1 MVFCKDK
8 DITFLESKINRG
20 HEEQHCLLAA
30 IEEASDGIL
39 IADSNRMVRYVNSAF
54 EKMSG
59 FAYGEIV
66 DKKADMIW
74 SEYNEKTFPD
84 NLWSS
89 LDQGNSWNGRMTN
102 KRKDGSLYESETK
115 ISVVRDH
122 NENITHFVNI
132 NRDLTH
138 ETLLEKQLMQAQKMQ
153 AIGTL
158 AGGIAHDFNNILSA
172 IMGYTEICMLQAPK
186 DTQIPRRLGR
196 VMHACQRARELVKQI
211 LTFSR
216 QTKQEHNQV
225 QIHLIIKEAL
235 KLLRASLPS
244 TIEIQH
250 DIHTDSSYV
259 LADPT
264 QIHQVLMN
272 LCTNAAH
279 AMKENGGKLSVKLD
293 DVNLDNETDE
303 KFSSLKPGSYVRLT
317 VNDTGHGMNGHT
329 LEHLFEPFFTTK
341 NFDEG
346 TGMGLAVVK
355 SIVENHG
362 GAVYVCSE
370 PAKGSTFEVLF
381 PRATME
387 PILEKKSSAHL
398 PQGNE
403 RILLVDDE
411 EFIVDMAKEMLE
423 GLGYN
428 ITTTN
433 NSPEALKWIDQSPN
447 DFDLV
452 ITDQTMPG
460 MTGTELSDRIQ
471 HIRPDLSIILCTGYS
486 EEIIPGRAESQ
497 NIKAVI
503 MKPFIIQ
510 EMALIVRKVLDSP

>member
-20 HEEQHCLLAA
+20 HEEPHCLLAA

-39 IADSNRMVRYVNSAF
+39 IADSSRIVRYVNSAF

-66 DKKADMIW
+66 DKKAEMIW

-89 LDQGNSWNGRMTN
+89 LDQGISWNGRMTN
-102 KRKDGSLYESETK
+102 RRKDGSLYELETK
-115 ISVVRDH
+115 ISVVRDY

-138 ETLLEKQLMQAQKMQ
+138 ETLLEKQLLQAQKMQ

-250 DIHTDSSYV
+250 EIRTDSSYV

-293 DVNLDNETDE
+293 DVNLENEIDE
-303 KFSSLKPGSYVRLT
+303 KFSSLNPGSYVRLT
-317 VNDTGHGMNGHT
+317 VNDTGHGMNDHT
-329 LEHLFEPFFTTK
+329 LSHMFEPFFTTK

-362 GAVYVCSE
+362 GAVYAYSE
-370 PAKGSTFEVLF
+370 LEKGSTFEVLF

-423 GLGYN
+423 GLGYI

-433 NSPEALKWIDQSPN
+433 SSPEALKWVDQSPH

-460 MTGTELSDRIQ
+460 MTGTELADRI
-471 HIRPDLSIILCTGYS
+471 HNIRNDLSIILCTGYS

-497 NIKAVI
+497 NIKSVI

-510 EMALIVRKVLDSP
+510 EMALVVRKVLDSR

>member
-8 DITFLESKINRG
+8 DINFLESKMNKGR
-20 HEEQHCLLAA
+20 EEQQCLL
-30 IEEASDGIL
+30 EAVEQSSDGIV
-39 IADSNRMVRYVNSAF
+39 ITDSNRVVRYVNSAF

-66 DKKADMIW
+66 GQEADMIW
-74 SEYNEKTFPD
+74 NEYNEKIFPD

-89 LDQGNSWNGRMTN
+89 LNQENSWNGRMTN
-102 KRKDGSLYESETK
+102 RRKDGGLYESETK
-115 ISVVRDH
+115 ISVLRDS
-122 NENITHFVNI
+122 NGNITNFVNV
-132 NRDLTH
+132 NRDMTH
-138 ETLLEKQLMQAQKMQ
+138 EARLEKQLIQAQKMH

-216 QTKQEHNQV
+216 QTTQEHNQV

-244 TIEIQH
+244 TIEIH
-250 DIHTDSSYV
+250 HEIRTDSSYV
-259 LADPT
+259 MADPT

-279 AMKENGGKLSVKLD
+279 AMRENGGKLCVKLD
-293 DVNLDNETDE
+293 DVNIDNEGE
-303 KFSSLKPGSYVRLT
+303 KKFSGLNSGSYVRLT
-317 VNDTGHGMNGHT
+317 VCDTGHGMDPQTIQHI
-329 LEHLFEPFFTTK
+329 FDPFFTTK

-346 TGMGLAVVK
+346 TGMGLAVVQ
-355 SIVENHG
+355 SIVVKHG
-362 GAVYVCSE
+362 GAVYVYSE
-370 PAKGSTFEVLF
+370 PGKGSTFEVLF
-381 PRATME
+381 PKTVIQ
-387 PILEKKSSAHL
+387 PILKKKSSAHL
-398 PQGNE
+398 PRGNE

-411 EFIVDMAKEMLE
+411 EFIVDMAEEMLE
-423 GLGYN
+423 SLGYT
-428 ITTTN
+428 ITTTGS
-433 NSPEALKWIDQSPN
+433 SPEALKWFDQSPH

-452 ITDQTMPG
+452 ITDQTMPS
-460 MTGTELSDRIQ
+460 MTGTELADRIQ
-471 HIRPDLSIILCTGYS
+471 HIRPDMSIILCTGYS
-486 EEIIPGRAESQ
+486 EEIIPERTESQ

-510 EMALIVRKVLDSP
+510 EMALTVRKVLDSR